1 MQFKSLTNIE
11 TSFRQM
17 RLFLIIFIGLTFCLS
32 SYVVYMSFNFAKKS
46 REKIYVLDNG
56 KSLMLAISQDMKQ
69 NRPVEAR
76 DHVKRFHELFFT
88 LSPDQKAIDYNI
100 NQALNLCDE
109 TAQDEYANLKEAG
122 YFSSL
127 IAGNVSQEIRIDS
140 VQTNFNEYPY
150 TAKCYATQT
159 IIRST
164 SETRRSLVSQCQL
177 RDVTRSD
184 NNPHGFL
191 MEKWR
196 VLENR
201 DLKVIA
207 R

>member
-1 MQFKSLTNIE
+1 MQFKSLTNLE
-11 TSFRQM
+11 SSFKQI

-32 SYVVYMSFNFAKKS
+32 VYIVYTAFHFANKS

-56 KSLMLAISQDMKQ
+56 QSLMLALSQDIKQ

-88 LSPDQKAIDYNI
+88 LSPDQKAIDDNI

-109 TAQDEYANLKEAG
+109 SARDAYANLKEAG
-122 YFSSL
+122 YFTSL

-140 VQTNFNEYPY
+140 VQTNFTAYPY

-164 SETRRSLVSQCQL
+164 SETQRSLISQCQL

-201 DLKVIA
+201 DLKVIS

>member
-1 MQFKSLTNIE
+1 MQFKSLSNLE
-11 TSFRQM
+11 TSFKQM
-17 RLFLIIFIGLTFCLS
+17 RLFLLIFIGLTFCLS
-32 SYVVYMSFNFAKKS
+32 AYVVYMSFSFAKKS

-88 LSPDQKAIDYNI
+88 LAPDQKAIEYTI
-100 NQALNLCDE
+100 NQALYLCDE
-109 TAQDEYANLKEAG
+109 SAQDEYANLKEAG

-140 VQTNFNEYPY
+140 VLTDFNEYPY
-150 TAKCYATQT
+150 TARCYATQT

-164 SETRRSLVSQCQL
+164 SETKRSLVSQCQL
-177 RDVTRSD
+177 RDVSRSD
-184 NNPHGFL
+184 DNPHGFL

-201 DLKVIA
+201 DLQVTA

>member
-11 TSFRQM
+11 TSFKQM
-17 RLFLIIFIGLTFCLS
+17 RIMLVVFITLTFCLAV
-32 SYVVYMSFNFAKKS
+32 YVVYSAFEFARKS

-56 KSLMLAISQDMKQ
+56 KSLMLALSQDISQ

-76 DHVKRFHELFFT
+76 DHVRRFHELFFT
-88 LSPDQKAIDYNI
+88 LAPDQKAIDSNI
-100 NQALNLCDE
+100 GQALNLCDE
-109 TAQDEYANLKEAG
+109 SAQDEYANLKEAG
-122 YFSSL
+122 YFSNL
-127 IAGNVSQEIRIDS
+127 IAGNVSQEIKIDS
-140 VQTNFNEYPY
+140 VSTNFRDYPY
-150 TAKCYATQT
+150 TARCYATQT
-159 IIRST
+159 IIRAT
-164 SETRRSLVSQCQL
+164 SLTRRSLVSTCRL

-191 MEKWR
+191 MEKWQ

-201 DLKVIA
+201 DLAVQP

>member
-1 MQFKSLTNIE
+1 MEFKSLTNIE

-17 RLFLIIFIGLTFCLS
+17 RAFLIIFVTLS
-32 SYVVYMSFNFAKKS
+32 FTLAVYVAYTSFEFAKKS

-56 KSLMLAISQDMKQ
+56 KSLMLALSQDISQ

-88 LSPDQKAIDYNI
+88 LAPDQKAIDSNI
-100 NQALNLCDE
+100 GQALNLCDE
-109 TAQDEYANLKEAG
+109 SAQDEYANLKEAG
-122 YFSSL
+122 YFTNL
-127 IAGNVSQEIRIDS
+127 IAGNVSQEIKVDS
-140 VQTNFNEYPY
+140 VATNFNEYPY
-150 TAKCYATQT
+150 TAKCFATQT

-164 SETRRSLVSQCQL
+164 SVTKRSLVSVCRL

-201 DLKVIA
+201 DLQVLP

>member
-11 TSFRQM
+11 SSFKQM
-17 RLFLIIFIGLTFCLS
+17 RLFLVIFIGLTFCLS
-32 SYVVYMSFNFAKKS
+32 VYIVYTAFSFAKKS

-56 KSLMLAISQDMKQ
+56 KSLLLALSQDIKQ

-76 DHVKRFHELFFT
+76 DHVKRFHEMFFT
-88 LSPDQKAIDYNI
+88 LSPDQKAIDDNI

-109 TAQDEYANLKEAG
+109 SAQDEYANLKEAG
-122 YFSSL
+122 YFMNL

-140 VQTNFNEYPY
+140 VLTNFTDYPY

-164 SETRRSLVSQCQL
+164 SETQRSLISQCQL

-201 DLKVIA
+201 DLKVIS